1 MMMMVMMISR
11 SIIMMAVVSFTC
23 PCHLYGNTLSIEE
36 RMPATSR
43 SRLRWRLG
51 LEPQKPQALNPHKP
65 PQKKTCPPPPQAQGE
80 AQKDPKPSQ
89 PPRKPPHQKKKEKL
103 SLRAWIP
110 VHLLPAASDHLGSLA
125 LLAVCLHLVHLL
137 QGSKGLRAEGFW
149 GLGFWDF
156 GFKGSGFRGFWDGSE
171 SWVLGFGV

>member
-65 PQKKTCPPPPQAQGE
+65 PQKKHAPPPP
-80 AQKDPKPSQ
+80 KLRVRPKRTLNPHNPQ
-89 PPRKPPHQKKKEKL
+89 ENPPTKKKRKAQLKGLDSGSSSPGCFGSSRL
-103 SLRAWIP
+103 SRAP
-110 VHLLPAASDHLGSLA
+110 RGLPASCAPA
-125 LLAVCLHLVHLL
+125 PRV
-137 QGSKGLRAEGFW
+137 E
-149 GLGFWDF
+149 
-156 GFKGSGFRGFWDGSE
+156 GFKGRGILGLG
-171 SWVLGFGV
+171 VLGLWV